1 MSKLRL
7 THVYPDQM
15 LTGGLDLYHITT
27 PNSIV
32 PTADSDSTEYDEKQD
47 YFTQTHVWETIIETI
62 RLRAN
67 VVIVGQ
73 LDEDG
78 FSFAVEH
85 KDALDVDQMQTMLQD
100 LGEQAFSND
109 GQTTVDLSG
118 VTLVEV
124 EDFRIDLDFGQG
136 ALIITPDSVTLEEGE
151 TQQFS
156 AEFESGTEPTETVW
170 TVDDTNIAT
179 ISASGLL
186 TAVAEGSTTVSVD
199 GYDTT
204 VTVTVTAPPAP

>member
-1 MSKLRL
+1 MSKPRFKY
-7 THVYPDQM
+7 VYPEQM
-15 LTGGLDLYHITT
+15 LTGGLDLYHLTT

-32 PTADSDSTEYDEKQD
+32 PTAESDSTDYFVVQD
-47 YFTQTHVWETIIETI
+47 YYTQCRVWETIIEMI

-73 LDEDG
+73 LDDDG

-85 KDALDVDQMQTMLQD
+85 KDALDVDRMQTMLQE
-100 LGEQAFSND
+100 LGDVSFSHD
-109 GQTTVDLSG
+109 GQTTVDMSG

-124 EDFRIDLDFGQG
+124 EDFRIDLNFGQG
-136 ALIITPDSVTLEEGE
+136 ALIITPDSVTLEEGQ

-156 AEFESGTEPTETVW
+156 AEFESGTQPTETVW
-170 TVDDTNIAT
+170 SVADTNIAT

-186 TAVAEGSTTVSVD
+186 TAVTAGTTTVSVD
-199 GYDTT
+199 GYDT
-204 VTVTVTAPPAP
+204 VATVTVTAPAP